1 MTRFSPVIPA
11 LAAALLL
18 SLMPA
23 PSRGADDKPD
33 DKSDKKSQDAKT
45 DAKTDAKPQDSDA
58 QQAASASKPDAEGFI
73 PLFNGK
79 DLSGWEP
86 NERPQTFKVQ
96 DGNIV
101 VNGER
106 AHLFYVG
113 PVHNHEWKNFHFKAE
128 VMTFPNS
135 NSGIYFH
142 TKPQGPG
149 WPAAGFECQVN
160 NTFKTD
166 PRKTGGLYAVKDVMN
181 TAPVGDNEW
190 FTYDI
195 IVKGNHVQ
203 LQING
208 KTTADWTQPADW
220 KHDEFAGRRI
230 GSGTFALQGHDP
242 GSKVMFRNIRVK
254 ALD

>member
-1 MTRFSPVIPA
+1 MNRVPPVIPA

-18 SLMPA
+18 SLLPA
-23 PSRGADDKPD
+23 LARAADDKPD
-33 DKSDKKSQDAKT
+33 KSDNSDKKS
-45 DAKTDAKPQDSDA
+45 QDSDA
-58 QQAASASKPDAEGFI
+58 QQAASASPKPDADGFV

-79 DLSGWEP
+79 DLTGWEP

-160 NTFKTD
+160 NSYKTD
-166 PRKTGGLYAVKDVMN
+166 PRKT
-181 TAPVGDNEW
+181 
-190 FTYDI
+190 
-195 IVKGNHVQ
+195 
-203 LQING
+203 
-208 KTTADWTQPADW
+208 
-220 KHDEFAGRRI
+220 
-230 GSGTFALQGHDP
+230 
-242 GSKVMFRNIRVK
+242 
-254 ALD
+254 

>member
-1 MTRFSPVIPA
+1 MGTTRRFFRTAGAVTRFLPGRCGAAAFAALLILSA
-11 LAAALLL
+11 LAAGPTEEDKAGGKPGAIVLFDGK
-18 SLMPA
+18 SL
-23 PSRGADDKPD
+23 D
-33 DKSDKKSQDAKT
+33 
-45 DAKTDAKPQDSDA
+45 
-58 QQAASASKPDAEGFI
+58 
-73 PLFNGK
+73 
-79 DLSGWEP
+79 GWKA
-86 NERPQTFKVQ
+86 NENPQTFKVQ

-101 VNGER
+101 VNGNR

-113 PVHNHEWKNFHFKAE
+113 PVHNHDFKDFHFKAE

-142 TKPQGPG
+142 TNPKDQG
-149 WPAAGFECQVN
+149 WPEHGFECQVN

-195 IVKGNHVQ
+195 IVNGNHVEIK
-203 LQING
+203 ING
-208 KTTADWTQPADW
+208 KTTADWTQPDDW
-220 KHDEFAGRRI
+220 KPKGFSARQI

-254 ALD
+254 PL